1 MQRRKK
7 LPCNREYYKA
17 SRSQDMTYQ
26 FTYNK
31 LYIVMTIALLSF
43 SNMYDENQ
51 KVMYDDNQ
59 IFYLQFTILSRYNS
73 INIFTTKRNR

>member
-1 MQRRKK
+1 
-7 LPCNREYYKA
+7 
-17 SRSQDMTYQ
+17 MTYQ

-51 KVMYDDNQ
+51 KVMYDDN
-59 IFYLQFTILSRYNS
+59 
-73 INIFTTKRNR
+73 